1 MIPHLKKSQEGHK
14 NEDPTRTMGV
24 EERTTFNQVLRNNFW
39 GGGNVNRDLKD
50 EKGANKVKSQ
60 KSIF

>member
-1 MIPHLKKSQEGHK
+1 MIPDLKKSQEGHK
-14 NEDPTRTMGV
+14 NKGPTRTMGV
-24 EERTTFNQVLRNNFW
+24 DERTTFNQVLW

>member
-1 MIPHLKKSQEGHK
+1 
-14 NEDPTRTMGV
+14 MGV